1 MPRGSSQAARPEPH
15 RAGQEQGDR
24 KEMPRSKIS
33 AQQQG
38 DLLQKE
44 AFCRRTLRRSM
55 ACGTFQQSCQQTQV
69 PAGYN
74 SPCTTAAVSS
84 SLIQLLPQDV
94 KPWCCDPF
102 GSCSITPGATQ
113 DPAHPKDEPAGLGS
127 LEMGPYP
134 GFSKQQSVLRVCKM
148 QIPARYNSSSISG
161 CARGGVTPSSHAAPP
176 LAAGG

>member
-1 MPRGSSQAARPEPH
+1 MT
-15 RAGQEQGDR
+15 GQEQGDR

-44 AFCRRTLRRSM
+44 AFCRHTLRRSM

-69 PAGYN
+69 PAGYD

-84 SLIQLLPQDV
+84 SPIQLLPQDV

-102 GSCSITPGATQ
+102 GSCSIT
-113 DPAHPKDEPAGLGS
+113 AG
-127 LEMGPYP
+127 E
-134 GFSKQQSVLRVCKM
+134 
-148 QIPARYNSSSISG
+148 A
-161 CARGGVTPSSHAAPP
+161 AVTRSRPCSP
-176 LAAGG
+176 